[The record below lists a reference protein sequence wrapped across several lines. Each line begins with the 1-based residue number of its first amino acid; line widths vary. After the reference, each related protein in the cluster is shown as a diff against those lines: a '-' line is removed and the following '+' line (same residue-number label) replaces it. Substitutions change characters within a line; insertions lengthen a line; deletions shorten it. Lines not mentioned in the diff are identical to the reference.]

1 MGATILSEPVVIVQQ
16 AWRGGSHP
24 EYDLFDQN
32 WAALGTSRR
41 AKPTSLLKKIGRILD
56 SDLFPGAFHVVDTRG
71 TLVLS
76 ILLASEWGQVMI
88 VKDGD
93 GNPIGKA
100 IETKSGFKP
109 RFDLDIADEFVGTLE
124 IEDWK
129 QRGATVRNAAGAEV
143 ARIRT
148 ITPNTEYYGSGHG
161 GGYFLQFVETVPDPV
176 RRLIVASTIALQ
188 AAVSSESTDSTF
200 SVSWSL
206 PKRSRAKSRPE
217 S

>member
-1 MGATILSEPVVIVQQ
+1 MGGTIFTEPVIIVQQ
-16 AWRGGSHP
+16 VWRGGSHP

-32 WAALGTSRR
+32 WAPLGTSRR

-56 SDLFPGAFHVVDTRG
+56 SDLFPGAFQVLDTTG

-76 ILLASEWGQVMI
+76 ILLASERGPVMI

-93 GNPIGKA
+93 GAPIGKA
-100 IETKSGFKP
+100 IETKSGLKP
-109 RFDLDIADEFVGTLE
+109 QFDLDIADAFVGTLGF
-124 IEDWK
+124 EDWK
-129 QRGATVRNAAGAEV
+129 QRGATVRNDAGAEV

-148 ITPNTEYYGSGHG
+148 ITSTTEYYGPGHG

-176 RRLIVASTIALQ
+176 HRLIVACTIALQ
-188 AAVSSESTDSTF
+188 AAVSSESMDSTF
-200 SVSWSL
+200 SVTWSL
-206 PKRSRAKSRPE
+206 PKRSRAKNHPE